1 MLKAIRKIHEEMYY
15 GISTRIIEIFPEGI
29 YCHYFGEVAG
39 VMKKFYIN
47 LCKNFGNQKEIR
59 FLVFSLKE
67 SLEKNIYS
75 WQYINSFPESIL
87 SEISTIIPENSGRHI
102 WNKC

>member
-1 MLKAIRKIHEEMYY
+1 MYY

-67 SLEKNIYS
+67 SLEKIY
-75 WQYINSFPESIL
+75 
-87 SEISTIIPENSGRHI
+87 IPDNTLTVFLNQSLAKFRL
-102 WNKC
+102 